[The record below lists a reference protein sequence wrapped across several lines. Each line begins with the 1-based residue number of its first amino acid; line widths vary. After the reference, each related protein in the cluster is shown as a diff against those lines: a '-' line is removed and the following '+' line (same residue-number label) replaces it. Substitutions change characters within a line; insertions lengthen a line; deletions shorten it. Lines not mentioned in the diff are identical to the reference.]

1 MICISVLASRFVSE
15 FLLRFPLMMAY
26 KQINPLLPLVV
37 CGHGVYHSNRK
48 LGQDTFISCPE
59 HWLGN
64 LDFQRLPNAT
74 LGFMYG
80 QSLKF
85 FENTSI
91 LPISTILKQHGV
103 SLKSA
108 NIIFR
113 TS

>member
-1 MICISVLASRFVSE
+1 
-15 FLLRFPLMMAY
+15 MMAY

-37 CGHGVYHSNRK
+37 CGHGIYYSNHK

-64 LDFQRLPNAT
+64 LNFQRLPNVT
-74 LGFMYG
+74 LGFIYG

-91 LPISTILKQHGV
+91 LMISTILK
-103 SLKSA
+103 
-108 NIIFR
+108 
-113 TS
+113 